1 MFNAASLPR
10 RNPATSFS
18 RSSTEKGLLRFCEE
32 LDSEAM
38 AHGAAGGG
46 GGGRGG
52 AVADEGGEADSEE
65 EGREDKE
72 DDAPGSDLEPDQVD
86 AFVNELLA

>member
-1 MFNAASLPR
+1 MFNAASVPR

-18 RSSTEKGLLRFCEE
+18 RSSTEKGLLRFFEE

-46 GGGRGG
+46 GGGGRG
-52 AVADEGGEADSEE
+52 AVEDEGGEADSEE
-65 EGREDKE
+65 EGGEYEE
-72 DDAPGSDLEPDQVD
+72 DDAPGSDLEP
-86 AFVNELLA
+86 E